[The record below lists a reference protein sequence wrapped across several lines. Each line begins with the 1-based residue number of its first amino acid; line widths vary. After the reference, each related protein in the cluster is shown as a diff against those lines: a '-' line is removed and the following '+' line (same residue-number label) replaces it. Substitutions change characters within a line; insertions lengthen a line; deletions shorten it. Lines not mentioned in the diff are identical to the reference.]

1 MLKTPL
7 KSIPEE
13 RADCIAA
20 FEAHPDAR
28 HVWNCH
34 HEVICEPLGLE
45 AETRFLSFMDRINYI
60 AARKPEKEQALR
72 FRNFRPVLKEEEK
85 FQALFAA
92 YTKVVEEISR
102 RWNATIKPAYATL
115 EAAILP
121 LNAKFIHAEAAAE
134 IAYNEAT
141 KEANT
146 VYKAALLDGASEE
159 AALTAFNIATKLARV
174 TRTKASE
181 KAYAEYYS
189 ARAAHDAANSKVCR
203 EATATRNAAKRAAGV
218 ALCELHDEQY
228 PDNSWNGTSI
238 FQTTDT
244 VS

>member
-85 FQALFAA
+85 FQALF
-92 YTKVVEEISR
+92 
-102 RWNATIKPAYATL
+102 
-115 EAAILP
+115 
-121 LNAKFIHAEAAAE
+121 AAE